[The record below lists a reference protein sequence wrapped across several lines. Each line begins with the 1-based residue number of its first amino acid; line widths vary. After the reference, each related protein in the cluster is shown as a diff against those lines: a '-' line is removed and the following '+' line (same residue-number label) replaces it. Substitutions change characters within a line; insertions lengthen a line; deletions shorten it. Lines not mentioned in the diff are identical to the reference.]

1 MAMTQKHLI
10 ATDDICMHHEVEYTF
25 ISALNEAGLVHVSV
39 VDRASYIPESELR
52 RLEKMIRMHR
62 ELEINLAGIEAI
74 SHLLDRVERLQEEMR
89 VLKNR
94 PPANF

>member
-1 MAMTQKHLI
+1 MNKLAMTKKHLI
-10 ATDDICMHHEVEYTF
+10 ATTDICMYHEVEYTF
-25 ISALNEAGLVHVSV
+25 ISALSEAGLVELSV
-39 VDRASYIPESELR
+39 VDKATYIPESELQ

-74 SHLLDRVERLQEEMR
+74 IHLLDRIEHLQEEMR

-94 PPANF
+94 LQ